1 MRCLGANGQQKN
13 GRVKIFFPAS
23 FRSGPVR
30 RQGYARCSLCGDC
43 GTASLIGASGGF
55 SKAGEGILLLT
66 AASSRMRSLVL
77 TSVEP
82 VVELQ
87 GHFGNDASARFL
99 LAPPSLARP
108 LTPRTRTQAV
118 FRVGCWGGPVGLA
131 GSPTVPCSPWPI
143 HEPNHSGGNSSLF
156 RQLADATCV
165 VRHDAAL

>member
-99 LAPPSLARP
+99 LAPPL
-108 LTPRTRTQAV
+108 PRSSSHTSHTHT
-118 FRVGCWGGPVGLA
+118 GCVSRGLLGGPCWA
-131 GSPTVPCSPWPI
+131 GGQS
-143 HEPNHSGGNSSLF
+143 NSAMF
-156 RQLADATCV
+156 PLADPRA
-165 VRHDAAL
+165 